1 MIQRNNCD
9 ECCVS
14 KFVARGAV
22 ESVYFKGN
30 NAINKHPTSRR
41 QYRKCEMLFVD
52 HWTRTSP
59 DDGKATL
66 HDAADDTGRKRH
78 SGVISLCRIGVWH
91 GTAD

>member
-1 MIQRNNCD
+1 
-9 ECCVS
+9 
-14 KFVARGAV
+14 
-22 ESVYFKGN
+22 
-30 NAINKHPTSRR
+30 
-41 QYRKCEMLFVD
+41 MLFVD